1 MTFQCNRQETSTR
14 NGRID
19 RCLITVWILGFAVVG
34 ASAWSQSVCYGS
46 PAQGRI
52 EGAVQLPSSAENF
65 EAYAGLS
72 GVLGRN
78 YVHQD
83 VAEVVLSAYRQLS
96 TAMPEVRYVYGET
109 GSRRGG
115 RFRPHRTHQN
125 GTSVDFMVPVVD
137 QQGHSV
143 QLPRS
148 MRNRWGY
155 DIEFDRQGRYQDLR
169 IDYAAIGE
177 HLYQLHLAAKAHGMD
192 IALLIFDPQLMRG
205 VYASKHGAY
214 LQRHL
219 PLMKKKPWVRHDEHY
234 HVDFKLP
241 CRAL

>member
-1 MTFQCNRQETSTR
+1 MSRLLLSSSILWCGLTSQP
-14 NGRID
+14 
-19 RCLITVWILGFAVVG
+19 
-34 ASAWSQSVCYGS
+34 AWSQSVCYGS

-52 EGAVQLPSSAENF
+52 EGAVQLPTSADNF

-83 VAEVVLSAYRQLS
+83 VAEVVLSAYRQLR

-109 GSRRGG
+109 GSQHGG
-115 RFRPHRTHQN
+115 RFKPHRTHQN
-125 GTSVDFMVPVVD
+125 GTSVDFMVPVLD
-137 QQGHSV
+137 RQRRST

-155 DIEFDRQGRYQDLR
+155 DIEFDQQGRYQDLR

-219 PLMKKKPWVRHDEHY
+219 PLMKKQPWVRHDEHY